1 MDNIKRDYQLDTYRG
16 LSIIY
21 VVCVIHVLYWLGIGQ
36 EPLISL
42 ILFEM
47 PVIFFVS
54 GASLSFHRKPR
65 PVISTIKSR
74 FYRVLLP
81 YYIYAVAM
89 VLVVTFLSLINSWN
103 CDISQYTRADVWQI
117 LSATDIPQSPFSW
130 HLWFILPYLILSC
143 TFDIQKRILLKV
155 NPGGYLLACVILFI
169 VVNTFPISDII
180 RNVCFYNIFM
190 VMGYCYYKHCKKYL
204 IICAMILSLIS
215 VLVMTV
221 GYNVKFCP
229 MQLHKFPP
237 DIMFLVYSVF
247 AVCLLSLI
255 FSKVKIPKTKI
266 FDIWIERGYTIYL
279 YQNIVF
285 FFVNVIYIIVISK
298 IPNGIIQG
306 FVCSVLVFVI
316 SSLLSSFTYKI
327 ENIIVDKIRV
337 LSKKSD
343 MQV

>member
-1 MDNIKRDYQLDTYRG
+1 
-16 LSIIY
+16 
-21 VVCVIHVLYWLGIGQ
+21 
-36 EPLISL
+36 
-42 ILFEM
+42 
-47 PVIFFVS
+47 
-54 GASLSFHRKPR
+54 
-65 PVISTIKSR
+65 
-74 FYRVLLP
+74 
-81 YYIYAVAM
+81 
-89 VLVVTFLSLINSWN
+89 
-103 CDISQYTRADVWQI
+103 
-117 LSATDIPQSPFSW
+117 
-130 HLWFILPYLILSC
+130 
-143 TFDIQKRILLKV
+143 
-155 NPGGYLLACVILFI
+155 
-169 VVNTFPISDII
+169 
-180 RNVCFYNIFM
+180 
-190 VMGYCYYKHCKKYL
+190 
-204 IICAMILSLIS
+204 MILSLIS

-221 GYNVKFCP
+221 GYNVNFCP
-229 MQLHKFPP
+229 MQTHKFPP

-247 AVCLLSLI
+247 AVCLISLI